1 MTYDKLNKYG
11 ETVLLWLLCTVC
23 TSAAVCIYLNTVING
38 WSVLGAVI
46 SALVILFA
54 DFARGKKLGGL
65 LYAAV
70 MLCVSFVPALAIN
83 SIYEM
88 FEFVRWFFSGSEAVE
103 TRTSFMVVL
112 TVMMSF
118 LFTSAAYYFTKVI
131 YRSSLMT
138 LITLVPFAIAVKTVT
153 VLPYG
158 YAAIAAALNIIFY
171 IYYSRKNVTD
181 GSVPKGRSTFV
192 VYADFTI
199 AVILLA
205 LILPKPSVTPYYEKF
220 EEVTS
225 RFQFGG
231 TGENQYTGEY
241 KNSSGVTDELRR
253 GESVLIYTA
262 NTAHPVYLKTQVFDI
277 YDYEQGAWLEA
288 EEMTGSK
295 KWQETASYMSY
306 EKLGNAVKKALE
318 ASPTF
323 TQYYPQAEK
332 LIGFKETE
340 SYATIY
346 SQSYPAVYILAPLR
360 ATGAAFSNFYAEY
373 SARTDDG
380 EIFTNNRFLPENATY
395 NLYYY
400 TEDAF
405 EKLIASGLCDVTFE
419 DYGYALSDLSVSLI
433 GEDNYEERKA
443 ANQFWDAHIHAEDY
457 AEMTVTEVSPEM
469 QALADEITEGLE
481 YDYQKAEAIE
491 RYFHKNGFVYDLNYE
506 PPKESDTP
514 EYFLFESKTGICS
527 DFATAYTLL
536 ARAAGLTVRYTEGFV
551 MQGIEETPNMYAI
564 YTDNAHAYPEVY
576 IPGAGWIVYEPTP
589 SNIFAAGSG
598 AGGENEDFT
607 DPLAILFTAIIAVV
621 VMGIFI
627 LIVIFMPRILESI
640 FRIRVKLSDNNKAVI
655 MLYNRHALNMEH
667 KFELSCK
674 TLTPEQLE
682 AYTAEKTELS
692 LEAVTKPFIKA
703 CYGGINLDDS
713 ERTEAFACYKA
724 QYKAIRKSKKRKE

>member
-1 MTYDKLNKYG
+1 MNTDKLNKYG
-11 ETVLLWLLCTVC
+11 ESLLLWMLCTVC

-70 MLCVSFVPALAIN
+70 MFCVSLVSVLAIN
-83 SIYEM
+83 SMYEM

-138 LITLVPFAIAVKTVT
+138 LITLVPFAIAVKTAT

-171 IYYSRKNVTD
+171 VYYSRKNITE
-181 GSVPKGRSTFV
+181 GTVPKGRSTLM

-199 AVILLA
+199 AIILLA
-205 LILPKPSVTPYYEKF
+205 IILPKPSVTPYYEKF

-295 KWQETASYMSY
+295 KWQETASYMSF
-306 EKLGNAVKKALE
+306 EKLGNAVEKALE
-318 ASPTF
+318 VSPTF

-332 LIGFKETE
+332 LIGFTETE

-346 SQSYPAVYILAPLR
+346 SQSFPAVYILAPLR
-360 ATGAAFSNFYAEY
+360 ATGVAFSNFYAEY

-405 EKLIASGLCDVTFE
+405 EKLIASGLCDITFE
-419 DYGYALSDLSVSLI
+419 DYGFALSDLAVSLI
-433 GEDNYEERKA
+433 GEENYEERKA
-443 ANQFWDAHIHAEDY
+443 VNQFWDAHIHAEDY
-457 AEMTVTEVSPEM
+457 AEMTLTEVSPEM

-491 RYFHKNGFVYDLNYE
+491 QYFHENGFVYDLNYE
-506 PPKESDTP
+506 PPEESDTP

-551 MQGIEETPNMYAI
+551 MQGVEETPNLYAI
-564 YTDNAHAYPEVY
+564 YTDNAHAYPEIY
-576 IPGAGWIVYEPTP
+576 IPGAGWMVYEPTP

-598 AGGENEDFT
+598 VGEEGEDFT

-621 VMGIFI
+621 VTGIFI
-627 LIVIFMPRILESI
+627 LIVIFMPNLIEAI

-655 MLYNRHALNMEH
+655 MLYNRHVLNMEH
-667 KFELSCK
+667 RFEASCK
-674 TLTPEQLE
+674 ALTPEQLE
-682 AYTAEKTELS
+682 AYTAEKTGLT
-692 LEAVTKPFIKA
+692 LEAITKPFIKA
-703 CYGGINLDDS
+703 CYGGINLEGG
-713 ERTEAFACYKA
+713 ERAEAFDCYKA
-724 QYKAIRKSKKRKE
+724 QYKAIRKTKKRKD